1 MNMQPRYLVTDTF
14 DLRMLAS
21 LTVGITLKELSLEDV
36 CDLIEQAEREQ
47 RMGLHGGWADG
58 LRHPL
63 ATALV
68 PHGPILLVANQVQ
81 TAQGAVMKWVQV
93 EIVDRD

>member
-21 LTVGITLKELSLEDV
+21 LTVGITLKELSLNEV
-36 CDLIEQAEREQ
+36 CDLIEIAEQEQ

-58 LRHPL
+58 LKHPL
-63 ATALV
+63 ASVLA
-68 PHGPILLVANQVQ
+68 PNGPILLVASQVQ
-81 TAQGAVMKWVQV
+81 TAQGEVMKWVQV
-93 EIVDRD
+93 EIVD

>member
-36 CDLIEQAEREQ
+36 CDLIERAELEQ

-58 LRHPL
+58 LKHPL
-63 ATALV
+63 STALA
-68 PHGPILLVANQVQ
+68 PNGPILLVANQVQ
-81 TAQGAVMKWVQV
+81 TAQGEVMKWVQV
-93 EIVDRD
+93 EIVD

>member
-21 LTVGITLKELSLEDV
+21 LTVGITLKELSLDDV
-36 CDLIEQAEREQ
+36 CERAEQEQ

-58 LRHPL
+58 LKHPL
-63 ATALV
+63 ATALA
-68 PHGPILLVANQVQ
+68 PDGPILLVANQVQ
-81 TAQGAVMKWVQV
+81 TAQGEVMRWVQV
-93 EIVDRD
+93 EIVA

>member
-21 LTVGITLKELSLEDV
+21 LTVGITLKELSLDDV
-36 CDLIEQAEREQ
+36 CDLIEKAEQEQ

-58 LRHPL
+58 LKHPL
-63 ATALV
+63 AAALA
-68 PHGPILLVANQVQ
+68 PNGPILLVANQVK
-81 TAQGAVMKWVQV
+81 TAQGEVMRWVQL
-93 EIVDRD
+93 EIVA

>member
-21 LTVGITLKELSLEDV
+21 LTVGITLKELSLNDV
-36 CDLIEQAEREQ
+36 CDLIEKAEKEQ

-58 LRHPL
+58 LKHPL

-68 PHGPILLVANQVQ
+68 PNGPILLVANQVQ
-81 TAQGAVMKWVQV
+81 TAQGDVMKWVRV
-93 EIVDRD
+93 EIVD

>member
-1 MNMQPRYLVTDTF
+1 MQPRYLITDTF

-21 LTVGITLKELSLEDV
+21 LPVGIALKELSIEDV
-36 CDLIEQAEREQ
+36 CDLIERAEQEQ